1 MLRRFAFVCL
11 ILLSVRAVALDF
23 PPAPLKQ
30 HVNDYAGVLKP
41 QEIQEIDAML
51 LQHEKQTSN
60 QIIVAVFP
68 TLDDESLEDWT
79 NRLFIHWG
87 VGQKQNN
94 NGVLLAVFM
103 KERKVRIEVGYGLEG
118 VMTDAL
124 SSRIIRNEIAP
135 AFRENRY
142 GDGIRNAVIG
152 IQKAIAGEY
161 KGVEEPQT
169 GEPVKIPISTIIFIL
184 FVIYMLYRS
193 RNSSQTLGRRRRG
206 GWWWIP
212 PGGFG
217 GGGGGWG
224 GGSGGGGWG
233 GGGGGSS
240 GGGGASG
247 SW

>member
-1 MLRRFAFVCL
+1 VFRRFTFVFL
-11 ILLSVRAVALDF
+11 ILLSTFSFALDF
-23 PPAPLKQ
+23 PAAPKQ

-41 QEIQEIDAML
+41 QEVQEIDAML
-51 LQHEKQTSN
+51 MQQEKETSN
-60 QIIVAVFP
+60 QIVVAIFP

-79 NRLFIHWG
+79 NRLFINWKL
-87 VGQKQNN
+87 GQKENN
-94 NGVLLAVFM
+94 NGVLLAVFI
-103 KERKVRIEVGYGLEG
+103 KEHKIRIEVGYGLEPTL
-118 VMTDAL
+118 TDAI

-142 GDGIRNAVIG
+142 GDGIRAAVIA
-152 IQKAIAGEY
+152 IEKAIAGTY
-161 KGVEEPQT
+161 QPVEEPQQN
-169 GEPVKIPISTIIFIL
+169 EPPPIPIGTIIFVL
-184 FVIYMLYRS
+184 FVLYAIYRS
-193 RNSSQTLGRRRRG
+193 RNSSQTYGRRSRG

-224 GGSGGGGWG
+224 GGSGGGWG